1 MAASDFIVNVNEA
14 SFEYDVVA
22 YSQNTPVVVD
32 FWAEWCRPCKVL
44 EPVLEHLVHEAN
56 GAFRL
61 ARVNVDESPNLA
73 IRYSVRSIPTVK
85 AFSSGEVVGE
95 FTGAQPEP
103 RVREFINK
111 ITPPSPLTL
120 ALEKAASTLV
130 SQNWGEA
137 ESQYRSL
144 LSQNPDNPG
153 ALLGLALSL
162 LPQGKGFEAQ
172 NILQAFPASREFAR
186 AELLLPLAE
195 AQTAYRKGILPVEED
210 LDAAYANSIHLST
223 KGNLPAALDG
233 LLDIMRQSKNYHNGA
248 ARRLILSILELFNQ
262 EDEQVRQYRSE
273 LASIL
278 F

>member
-1 MAASDFIVNVNEA
+1 MTTSDFIINVNEA
-14 SFEYDVVA
+14 SFEYDVLT
-22 YSQNTPVVVD
+22 YSQNVPVVVD
-32 FWAEWCRPCKVL
+32 FWAEWCRPCKTL
-44 EPVLEHLVHEAN
+44 EPILEHLVHEAG

-73 IRYSVRSIPTVK
+73 IRYGVRTIPTVK

-95 FTGAQPEP
+95 FAGAQPEA

-120 ALEKAASTLV
+120 ALEKADSILAVQS
-130 SQNWGEA
+130 WGTA
-137 ESQYRSL
+137 EVHFRNIL
-144 LSQNPDNPG
+144 AQNPENPK
-153 ALLGLALSL
+153 ALLGLVISL
-162 LPQGKGFEAQ
+162 LPQGKSFEAS
-172 NILQAFPASREFAR
+172 NILQAFPAGREYAK

-195 AQTAYRKGILPVEED
+195 AQTACREGRLPTEND
-210 LDAAYANSIHLST
+210 LDIAYSNCIRLAS

-233 LLDIMRQSKNYHNGA
+233 LLDIMRQDKSYRDGS
-248 ARRLILSILELFNQ
+248 ARRLILSILELYGI